1 MRWLAR
7 PPGGLKATCYRPDSV
22 VSILDRYVLR
32 LTIPPFLIALGV
44 FTFVLG
50 VEPILDRAKDLLA
63 KGVSIPTAAWLLS
76 CLLPSAL
83 ALTIPMALLTG
94 ILIALGRLSGDRES
108 VALVA
113 CGVSPFRLLRPVLLI
128 GLVAGALDMYVLIW
142 AVPDANQT
150 FNNIA
155 FQTLTEQT
163 AADIKPRVF
172 YDRFPGKV
180 LYIHDIRSDGRWS
193 GVLVADSTNPQHP
206 SVTMADEGT
215 LVIDRERRAVQMVLH
230 GQTTYAAGRNDPKV
244 YVVSSNDDLVTTIS
258 AESVFGNAHVMPGL
272 HDMTRAQLYAAMDA
286 HRAKGEPAHAE
297 IIQLQQMFSFPVAC
311 LVFAVVG
318 LGVGLNTRKEGR
330 LAGLTLGL
338 GIIMVYYAAM
348 GLAEAWT
355 KGAART
361 ALPADMM
368 AGGRVDLIAT
378 WARWVPNILVGLVGA
393 LALWRQAR
401 PNGLNLPIRPPRWWI
416 DWRARAAAAPRR
428 GRAIGL
434 ARLPRWLPMPRLLDR
449 YVGQYFVRIGA
460 LAFLGLLAL
469 YYIGAFVDLADKIKR
484 PGDGAIFL
492 NFLIT
497 STPQFLIFVIPI
509 ATLIAVL
516 GAIGGLTRSGELIV
530 MRACGVSLYR
540 ASAPL
545 LVMALVF
552 SGVLLLVEERVL
564 GEANRTA
571 STLRNQFRDHRPDQP
586 TLGVSFRNHSWLM
599 GDDGRV
605 YHFALFTPADL
616 GNAGRPT
623 IQDLSVFDVE
633 RNPYRLRAHL
643 YAARARFD
651 GAAWQLEGGWTQE
664 FGRDTAT
671 RRDFERLTLTM
682 ANIAE
687 FQNAST
693 DPNTMGYLSARAY
706 VARLGASGFNV
717 TEERVN
723 LHRRLAF
730 PLVTVVMTLLA
741 IPFGVTIGRKG
752 ALYGIG
758 LATILAGSYFLLMT
772 FFVAFGSAGLLP
784 PMLAAW
790 GANILFAAGAT
801 YLMLTVRT

>member
-1 MRWLAR
+1 M
-7 PPGGLKATCYRPDSV
+7 
-22 VSILDRYVLR
+22 SILDRYVLR
-32 LTIPPFLIALGV
+32 LTLAPFLIALGV
-44 FTFVLG
+44 FTFVLA
-50 VEPILDRAKDLLA
+50 VEPILDHAKDLLA
-63 KGVSIPTAAWLLS
+63 KGVSVPTAAWLLS

-83 ALTIPMALLTG
+83 ALTIPMAVLTG

-113 CGVSPFRLLRPVLLI
+113 CGVSPFRLLRPLLLLAVLT
-128 GLVAGALDMYVLIW
+128 GALDMYILVQ

-150 FNNIA
+150 FNDIA
-155 FQTLTEQT
+155 FRTLTEQT

-180 LYIHDIRSDGRWS
+180 LYIRDILPNGRWA
-193 GVLVADSTNPQHP
+193 GVLLADSTDPQHP
-206 SVTMADEGT
+206 SVTLADEGE
-215 LVIDRERRAVQMVLH
+215 LIIDRDRRAVQMVLRR
-230 GQTTYAAGRNDPKV
+230 QSTYAPGRTDPRV
-244 YVVSSNDDLVTTIS
+244 YLTSSNDDLRTTIS
-258 AESVFGNAHVMPGL
+258 AESVFGNARTVPGL
-272 HDMTRAQLYAAMDA
+272 HDMTRAQLADAIEA
-286 HRAKGEPAHAE
+286 HRLRGEPAHQE
-297 IIQLQQMFSFPVAC
+297 IIQRQQMFSFPVAC
-311 LVFAVVG
+311 LVFAIIG

-338 GIIMVYYAAM
+338 AIIMIYYATM

-355 KGAART
+355 KSAARSAT
-361 ALPADMM
+361 AADLV
-368 AGGRVDLIAT
+368 AGGRVDLIAS
-378 WARWVPNILVGLVGA
+378 WARWIPNILVGLIGVA
-393 LALWRQAR
+393 ALWRQTR
-401 PNGLNLPIRPPRWWI
+401 PNGLNLPFNFLGRAPRWWA
-416 DWRARAAAAPRR
+416 DWQARRRTERPKSETRASS
-428 GRAIGL
+428 
-434 ARLPRWLPMPRLLDR
+434 ARLPGWLPLPRLLDR
-449 YVGQYFVRIGA
+449 YVGSYFVRTGS

-484 PGDGAIFL
+484 PGDGEIFL
-492 NFLIT
+492 NFLIN
-497 STPQFLIFVIPI
+497 STPQFLIFVIPV
-509 ATLIAVL
+509 ATLIAAL

-540 ASAPL
+540 AAAPL
-545 LVMALVF
+545 LVFALVL

-571 STLRNQFRDHRPDQP
+571 SVLRNQFRDEHPGEVPAGIGFQNHR
-586 TLGVSFRNHSWLM
+586 WLV
-599 GDDGRV
+599 GDDGRI
-605 YHFALFTPADL
+605 YHYALFMLADPAN
-616 GNAGRPT
+616 GGRPT
-623 IQDLSVFDVE
+623 IHDLSVFDVE
-633 RNPYRLRAHL
+633 QHPYRLRTHL
-643 YAARARFD
+643 YAAHARFD
-651 GAAWQLEGGWTQE
+651 GNGWRLDRGWTQE
-664 FGRDTAT
+664 FNQDAAV
-671 RRDFERLTLTM
+671 RRDFENQTM
-682 ANIAE
+682 SLANIAE
-687 FQNAST
+687 FQNADI
-693 DPNTMGYLSARAY
+693 DPDTMTYFTASAY

-772 FFVAFGSAGLLP
+772 FLVAFGSAGLLP

-801 YLMLTVRT
+801 YMMLTVRT

>member
-1 MRWLAR
+1 M
-7 PPGGLKATCYRPDSV
+7 
-22 VSILDRYVLR
+22 SILDRYVLR
-32 LTIPPFLIALGV
+32 LILPPFLIALGV
-44 FTFVLG
+44 FTFVLA

-63 KGVSIPTAAWLLS
+63 KGVSVPTAAWLLS

-113 CGVSPFRLLRPVLLI
+113 CGVSPFRLLRPLLAVAVLAG
-128 GLVAGALDMYVLIW
+128 GLDLYILVK

-150 FNNIA
+150 FNDIA
-155 FQTLTEQT
+155 FRTLTEQT

-180 LYIHDIRSDGRWS
+180 LYIRDILPNGRWA
-193 GVLVADSTNPQHP
+193 GVLVADSRDPQRP
-206 SVTMADEGT
+206 SVTLADEGE
-215 LVIDRERRAVQMVLH
+215 LVIDREHRAVEMILRRQN
-230 GQTTYAAGRNDPKV
+230 TYAPGRTDPRV
-244 YVVSSNDDLVTTIS
+244 YLTSSNEDLKTTIS
-258 AESVFGNAHVMPGL
+258 ADSVFGNARTVPGL
-272 HDMTRAQLYAAMDA
+272 HDMTRAQLADRIEQ
-286 HRAKGEPAHAE
+286 HRLRGEPAHQE
-297 IIQLQQMFSFPVAC
+297 IIQRQQMFSFPVAC
-311 LVFAVVG
+311 LVFAVIG

-338 GIIMVYYAAM
+338 GIIMLYYATM
-348 GLAEAWT
+348 GLAEAWA
-355 KGAART
+355 KSAART
-361 ALPADMM
+361 ANAADLM
-368 AGGRVDLIAT
+368 AGGRVDIIAG
-378 WARWVPNILVGLVGA
+378 WARWIPNILVGLIGL

-401 PNGLNLPIRPPRWWI
+401 PNGLNLPIRAPRWWTE
-416 DWRARAAAAPRR
+416 WRARMAARTPRR
-428 GRAIGL
+428 GSLVSLPG
-434 ARLPRWLPMPRLLDR
+434 LPRWVPLPRLLDR
-449 YVGQYFVRIGA
+449 YVGHAFMRAGA

-484 PGDGAIFL
+484 PGDGEIFF
-492 NFLIT
+492 NFLIN
-497 STPQFLIFVIPI
+497 STPQFLIFVIPV
-509 ATLIAVL
+509 ATLMAAL

-545 LVMALVF
+545 LVFALAL

-571 STLRNQFRDHRPDQP
+571 STLRNQFRDEQPGEIPAGIAFQHHR
-586 TLGVSFRNHSWLM
+586 WLV

-605 YHFALFTPADL
+605 YHYALFTPADP
-616 GNAGRPT
+616 GNGGRPT
-623 IQDLSVFDVE
+623 IQDLSVFDVAS
-633 RNPYRLRAHL
+633 RPYRLTAHL
-643 YAARARFD
+643 YAAHARFD
-651 GAAWQLEGGWTQE
+651 GRAWRLDRGWSQE
-664 FGRDTAT
+664 FTRDAAV
-671 RRDFERLTLTM
+671 RRDFENQTITL
-682 ANIAE
+682 ANITE
-687 FQNAST
+687 FQNANV
-693 DPNTMGYLSARAY
+693 DPDTMTYFAARAY

-801 YLMLTVRT
+801 YMILTVRT

>member
-1 MRWLAR
+1 M
-7 PPGGLKATCYRPDSV
+7 P
-22 VSILDRYVLR
+22 ILDRYVIR
-32 LTIPPFLIALGV
+32 LTLPPFLIALGV
-44 FTFVLG
+44 FTFVLA

-76 CLLPSAL
+76 TVLPSAL
-83 ALTIPMALLTG
+83 ALTIPMALITG

-113 CGVSPFRLLRPVLLI
+113 CGVSPLRVLRPLLVLA
-128 GLVAGALDMYVLIW
+128 LVAGGIDMYVLVR

-150 FNNIA
+150 FNDIA
-155 FQTLTEQT
+155 FRTLTEQT

-180 LYIHDIRSDGRWS
+180 LYIRDILPDGRWS
-193 GVLVADSTNPQHP
+193 GVLMADTTDAQRP
-206 SVTMADEGT
+206 SVTLADEGA
-215 LVIDRERRAVQMVLH
+215 LVIDREQRAVHLVLRR
-230 GQTTYAAGRNDPKV
+230 QSTYAPGRTDPRV
-244 YVVSSNDDLVTTIS
+244 YLTSSNDELTTTIS
-258 AESVFGNAHVMPGL
+258 AESVFGSAHVVPGL
-272 HDMTRAQLYAAMDA
+272 HDMTRAQLAEAIA
-286 HRAKGEPAHAE
+286 QHRLRGEPAHQE
-297 IIQLQQMFSFPVAC
+297 IIQGQQMFSFPVAC
-311 LVFAVVG
+311 VVFAMIG

-338 GIIMVYYAAM
+338 AIIMVYYATM
-348 GLAEAWT
+348 GLAEAWA

-361 ALPADMM
+361 AASADLLP
-368 AGGRVDLIAT
+368 GGRVDLIAT
-378 WARWVPNILVGLVGA
+378 WARWIPNIVVGLMGV

-401 PNGLNLPIRPPRWWI
+401 PNGLNLPIRAPRWWI
-416 DWRARAAAAPRR
+416 DWRARAAVRGPRR
-428 GRAIGL
+428 REAVVSL
-434 ARLPRWLPMPRLLDR
+434 AKLPRWIPLPRLLDR
-449 YVGQYFVRIGA
+449 YVGSYFVRVAA

-484 PGDGAIFL
+484 PGDGAVFL
-492 NFLIT
+492 NFLIN
-497 STPQFLIFVIPI
+497 STPQFLIFVIPV
-509 ATLIAVL
+509 ATLIAAL

-540 ASAPL
+540 AAAPL
-545 LVMALVF
+545 LAFALVL

-571 STLRNQFRDHRPDQP
+571 SALRNQFRDEHPGQPAPGMAFQNHR
-586 TLGVSFRNHSWLM
+586 WLV
-599 GDDGRV
+599 GDDGRI
-605 YHFALFTPADL
+605 YHYALFVLADPTN
-616 GNAGRPT
+616 GNRPT

-633 RNPYRLRAHL
+633 QHPYRLRAHL
-643 YAARARFD
+643 YAAHARFD
-651 GAAWQLEGGWTQE
+651 GASWRLDQGWAQE
-664 FGRDTAT
+664 FNRDTAV
-671 RRDFERLTLTM
+671 RRDFQDLSVSL
-682 ANIAE
+682 ANIGE
-687 FQNAST
+687 FQNANV
-693 DPNTMGYLSARAY
+693 DPDTMGYFTARAY

-723 LHRRLAF
+723 LQRRLAF

-758 LATILAGSYFLLMT
+758 LATILAGSYFLVMT

-801 YLMLTVRT
+801 YMMLTVRT

>member
-1 MRWLAR
+1 
-7 PPGGLKATCYRPDSV
+7 

-32 LTIPPFLIALGV
+32 LALPPFLIALGV
-44 FTFVLG
+44 FTFVLA

-113 CGVSPFRLLRPVLLI
+113 CGVSPFRLLRPLLMLA
-128 GLVAGALDMYVLIW
+128 LVAGGLDLYILVR

-150 FNNIA
+150 FNDIA
-155 FQTLTEQT
+155 FRTLTEQT

-180 LYIHDIRSDGRWS
+180 LYIRDILPDGRWS
-193 GVLVADSTNPQHP
+193 GVLVADATNPQRP
-206 SVTMADEGT
+206 SVTLADEGA
-215 LVIDRERRAVQMVLH
+215 LVIDRDRRAVEMVLR
-230 GQTTYAAGRNDPKV
+230 QQSTYAPGRTDPRV
-244 YVVSSNDDLVTTIS
+244 YLTSSNEDLRTTIS
-258 AESVFGNAHVMPGL
+258 ADSVFGNAHTVPGL
-272 HDMTRAQLYAAMDA
+272 HDMTRAQLADAIEA
-286 HRAKGEPAHAE
+286 HRLRGEPAHQE
-297 IIQLQQMFSFPVAC
+297 IIQGQQMFSFPVAC
-311 LVFAVVG
+311 LVFAVIG

-338 GIIMVYYAAM
+338 AIIMIYYATM
-348 GLAEAWT
+348 GLAEAWA
-355 KGAART
+355 KSAARSAT
-361 ALPADMM
+361 AADLV

-378 WARWVPNILVGLVGA
+378 WARWIPNILVGLVGL

-401 PNGLNLPIRPPRWWI
+401 PNGLNLPIPVPRWWT
-416 DWRARAAAAPRR
+416 DWRARASAWASRRR
-428 GRAIGL
+428 GGSVTL
-434 ARLPRWLPMPRLLDR
+434 ARLPGWLPLPRLLDR
-449 YVGQYFVRIGA
+449 YVASHFARAGA

-484 PGDGAIFL
+484 PGDGQIFL
-492 NFLIT
+492 NFLIN
-497 STPQFLIFVIPI
+497 STPQFLIFVIPV
-509 ATLIAVL
+509 ATLIAAL
-516 GAIGGLTRSGELIV
+516 GAIGGLTRSGELVV
-530 MRACGVSLYR
+530 MRACGISLYR

-545 LVMALVF
+545 LVFALVL

-571 STLRNQFRDHRPDQP
+571 SVLRNQFRDEHPADLAPGMSFQRHR
-586 TLGVSFRNHSWLM
+586 WLV
-599 GDDGRV
+599 GDDGRI
-605 YHFALFTPADL
+605 YHYALFTLADTAN
-616 GNAGRPT
+616 GGRPT

-633 RNPYRLRAHL
+633 PHPYRLRAHL
-643 YAARARFD
+643 YAAHARFD
-651 GAAWQLEGGWTQE
+651 GASWRLDRGWTQE
-664 FGRDTAT
+664 FNRDAAV
-671 RRDFERLTLTM
+671 RRDFENLPVSL

-687 FQNAST
+687 FQNADI
-693 DPNTMGYLSARAY
+693 DPETMNYFAARAY

-790 GANILFAAGAT
+790 GANILFAAGAI
-801 YLMLTVRT
+801 YMILTVRT

>member
-1 MRWLAR
+1 
-7 PPGGLKATCYRPDSV
+7 

-32 LTIPPFLIALGV
+32 LTLPPFLIALGV

-76 CLLPSAL
+76 CLLPQAL

-113 CGVSPFRLLRPVLLI
+113 CGVSPFRLLRPVLIVGIL
-128 GLVAGALDMYVLIW
+128 AGALDMYVLVK

-150 FNNIA
+150 FNDIA
-155 FQTLTEQT
+155 FQTLTQQT

-180 LYIHDIRSDGRWS
+180 LYIRDIRPDGRWV
-193 GVLVADSTNPQHP
+193 GVLMADSTNPQHP
-206 SVTMADEGT
+206 SVTLADEGA
-215 LVIDRERRAVQMVLH
+215 LVIDRERRAVQMVLK
-230 GQTTYAAGRNDPKV
+230 GQSTYAAGSSDPRV
-244 YVVSSNDDLVTTIS
+244 YVVASNEDLTTTIS
-258 AESVFGNAHVMPGL
+258 AESVFGDAHIMPGL
-272 HDMTRAQLYAAMDA
+272 HDMTRAQLYATIDE
-286 HRAKGEPAHAE
+286 HRARHEPAHAE

-311 LVFAVVG
+311 LVFALVG
-318 LGVGLNTRKEGR
+318 LGVGLNTRREGR

-338 GIIMVYYAAM
+338 AIIMVYYAAM
-348 GLAEAWT
+348 GLAEAWA
-355 KGAART
+355 KSAART
-361 ALPADMM
+361 ANPADLL
-368 AGGRVDLIAT
+368 AGGRVDVIAT
-378 WARWVPNILVGLVGA
+378 WARWVPNILVGLVGV

-401 PNGLNLPIRPPRWWI
+401 PNGLNLPIPTPRWWI
-416 DWRARAAAAPRR
+416 NWRSRAAARPRR
-428 GRAIGL
+428 SGL
-434 ARLPRWLPMPRLLDR
+434 GLGVARLPDWVPLPRLLDR
-449 YVGQYFVRIGA
+449 YVSHYFVRVGA

-492 NFLIT
+492 NFLIN

-509 ATLIAVL
+509 ATLVAVL
-516 GAIGGLTRSGELIV
+516 GAIGGLMRSGELIV

-545 LVMALVF
+545 LVFALVF

-564 GEANRTA
+564 GEANKTA
-571 STLRNQFRDHRPDQP
+571 SVLRNEFRDHRSDEPRLE
-586 TLGVSFRNHSWLM
+586 TLAPHHPWLV
-599 GDDGRV
+599 GDDGRI
-605 YHFALFTPADL
+605 YHYALFTLADATN
-616 GNAGRPT
+616 GGRPT

-633 RNPYRLRAHL
+633 RQPYRLRAHL
-643 YAARARFD
+643 YAAHARFD
-651 GAAWQLEGGWTQE
+651 GTVWKLDRGWTQE
-664 FGRDTAT
+664 FNRDTAT
-671 RRDFERLTLTM
+671 RRDFENLSVTL

-687 FQNAST
+687 FQNAT
-693 DPNTMGYLSARAY
+693 IDPDTMGYFSARAY
-706 VARLGASGFNV
+706 VARLGASGLNV

-730 PLVTVVMTLLA
+730 PFVTVVMTLLA

-772 FFVAFGSAGLLP
+772 FFVAFGAAGLLP

-790 GANILFAAGAT
+790 GANVLFTAAAV
-801 YLMLTVRT
+801 YLILTVRT